1 LLELWAELDGVD
13 AFAVVA
19 VVAAVVVVGVV
30 VAVLVCVAAVVLL
43 VEVGSVEVG
52 LVPGTDV
59 AAVEMAPTDADGD
72 AALTDMYPTI
82 NIRPEAPAAPASRR
96 ARLAGWGRRRRIRDW

>member
-19 VVAAVVVVGVV
+19 VVAAVVVGVFVAV
-30 VAVLVCVAAVVLL
+30 VACVAAIVLL
-43 VEVGSVEVG
+43 VAVAVVE
-52 LVPGTDV
+52 V
-59 AAVEMAPTDADGD
+59 AAVEVASTDAEGD

-96 ARLAGWGRRRRIRDW
+96 ARLAGCGRRRRVRDW

>member
-1 LLELWAELDGVD
+1 MAELDGVE

-19 VVAAVVVVGVV
+19 VVATVVATVVAGVV
-30 VAVLVCVAAVVLL
+30 VAVVVGVAAVVLL
-43 VEVGSVEVG
+43 VDVG
-52 LVPGTDV
+52 LVAVGAVV
-59 AAVEMAPTDADGD
+59 ATVFASAEVAGSTDADGD

-96 ARLAGWGRRRRIRDW
+96 ARLAG